1 VVQLGCGIT
10 GLVCAE
16 ILEKHPKV
24 SEIVLADSKLEFP
37 KALSARVKSDKM
49 SVVKV
54 DATKTD
60 DLKKLMKGAD
70 LLIGSLPYVLSK
82 KVLDV
87 CAETGTNYEE
97 FSLCVE
103 GMEEFEETDKMCE
116 KAGITALTAMGEDP
130 GISDC
135 FAVNG
140 ASKLDELME
149 AHVMDG
155 DSGTAEE
162 YDFFS
167 LWSPV
172 GMLEETTVP
181 AAVCRDGKI
190 EFVPPL
196 HEKEIYEFPKPIG
209 KLPVYKT
216 SHEETY
222 LMPKFIKGLKNADF
236 RIAVDDN
243 FAYTMKWIRKLGMH
257 SLKPMDVKGVKVAP
271 LDVVIALMPQPVDL
285 IGKVKGFAA
294 VVVEVIG
301 KKNGKKTM
309 VKTWAMMSHEKAYE
323 ICKSNATGYLVGAGG
338 AVSAEL
344 FLEGHVKKKG
354 FVVPEQMPNE
364 KFMARLPTKQIEVR
378 QEVKVL

>member
-1 VVQLGCGIT
+1 
-10 GLVCAE
+10 VCAE
-16 ILEKHPKV
+16 QLEKHPKV
-24 SEIVLADSKLEFP
+24 SEIVLADSRLEAP
-37 KALSARVKSDKM
+37 KAMSARVKSDKI

-60 DLKKLMKGAD
+60 DLKKLMKGTD
-70 LLIGSLPYVLSK
+70 LLIGSLPYVISK

-87 CAETGTNYEE
+87 CVETGTNYEE

-103 GMEEFEETDKMCE
+103 NMEEFEKAHKMCE

-135 FAVNG
+135 FAVSG
-140 ASKLDELME
+140 ASKLDQLIE

-155 DSGTAEE
+155 DSGTAEG

-181 AAVCRDGKI
+181 AAVCRNGKI

-196 HEKEIYEFPKPIG
+196 HEKEFYEFPQPLG
-209 KLPVYKT
+209 RLPVYKT

-243 FAYTMKWIRKLGMH
+243 FAHTMKWIRKLGMH
-257 SLKPMDVKGVKVAP
+257 SLKPIDVKGVKVAP
-271 LDVVIALMPQPVDL
+271 LDVVIALVPQPVEL

-294 VVVEVIG
+294 IVVEVIG
-301 KKNGKKTM
+301 LKNGKKTM
-309 VKTWAMMSHEKAYE
+309 VKTWTMMSHEKAYE
-323 ICKSNATGYLVGAGG
+323 LFSSNATGYLVGVGG
-338 AVSAEL
+338 AIAAEL
-344 FLEGHVKKKG
+344 FLEGEVKKKG
-354 FVVPEQMPNE
+354 FVVPEQMPAD
-364 KFMARLPTKQIEVR
+364 KFIARLPRKGL
-378 QEVKVL
+378 EVKQEIKAL